1 MVDPDSVKLPLPTQA
16 ELDSKPRF
24 EREQLRVYAGT
35 LDLTPEAIRS
45 RPDLAAAK
53 ITLENIDNIAQG
65 LRLKGPT
72 P

>member
-1 MVDPDSVKLPLPTQA
+1 VPPYAIVAGNPAQVVKYRFSQ
-16 ELDSKPRF
+16 ELVQKLLA
-24 EREQLRVYAGT
+24 LR
-35 LDLTPEAIRS
+35 LSDLTPEAIRS